1 MKKVTLLILS
11 FASAICIHAQNTQD
25 LNAIYEK
32 ARKEM
37 DATRQA
43 FQDSADKALNDYLK
57 AEADMLDNYKKYCEE
72 LKQIWGD
79 SEVVESTRKKWV
91 DYSADKKSRT
101 LVDWESG
108 KVTIE
113 VLADPGASEAE
124 IRAKMKKR
132 SAICWPTEV
141 MQLVST

>member
-1 MKKVTLLILS
+1 MKLKVTILILS
-11 FASAICIHAQNTQD
+11 FISVLSIHAQNTQD
-25 LNAIYEK
+25 FNAVYEK

-101 LVDWESG
+101 LVDW
-108 KVTIE
+108 
-113 VLADPGASEAE
+113 
-124 IRAKMKKR
+124 
-132 SAICWPTEV
+132 
-141 MQLVST
+141 